1 MIFSRLLDPGLR
13 RDDEKCITQ
22 GFLKLVSWLLVTV
35 LLGIHCPVAQAE
47 IVDITELQQ
56 PDNSSAAM
64 AGFYT
69 VTPDGETILDD
80 PVESG
85 FAISAGS
92 DFDPERSTEEKP
104 VPEPS
109 EQETEKTSSS
119 KEKKRTVRIRI
130 KRKPPQRDLASQFQ
144 CERHGFYYTNDGR
157 CILPAYQHYLP
168 AIPQPL
174 PGGGMHPG
182 MPD

>member
-1 MIFSRLLDPGLR
+1 MTGQVVKAIRYPLFM
-13 RDDEKCITQ
+13 
-22 GFLKLVSWLLVTV
+22 V
-35 LLGIHCPVAQAE
+35 LLGVHCPAAQAE
-47 IVDITELQQ
+47 IYDITELQQ

-69 VTPDGETILDD
+69 ITPDGETTLED
-80 PVESG
+80 PVKSG

-92 DFDPERSTEEKP
+92 DFDPERIIEEKDD
-104 VPEPS
+104 PENTS
-109 EQETEKTSSS
+109 GNEKNTR
-119 KEKKRTVRIRI
+119 EKRTIRIRV

-157 CILPAYQHYLP
+157 CILPAYQHYIP

-174 PGGGMHPG
+174 PGGGTHPG

>member
-1 MIFSRLLDPGLR
+1 MSGQFAKVIRYS
-13 RDDEKCITQ
+13 
-22 GFLKLVSWLLVTV
+22 LVLV

-56 PDNSSAAM
+56 PDKSSAAM

-69 VTPDGETILDD
+69 VTPDGETTPVD

-104 VPEPS
+104 QPEPS

-119 KEKKRTVRIRI
+119 KAKKRTVRIRI
-130 KRKPPQRDLASQFQ
+130 KRKLPERDLASQFQ

-174 PGGGMHPG
+174 PGGSMRPVIA
-182 MPD
+182 D

>member
-1 MIFSRLLDPGLR
+1 MNFSRLLDPGLR
-13 RDDEKCITQ
+13 RDDEKCIKSV
-22 GFLKLVSWLLVTV
+22 LKSIGCPLVAV
-35 LLGIHCPVAQAE
+35 LLGIHCPVAWAE
-47 IVDITELQQ
+47 IYDITELQQ
-56 PDNSSAAM
+56 PDKSSAAM

-69 VTPDGETILDD
+69 VTPDGETTLDD

-92 DFDPERSTEEKP
+92 DFDPERTAEEE
-104 VPEPS
+104 PEPS
-109 EQETEKTSSS
+109 EQQTEKTSSS
-119 KEKKRTVRIRI
+119 KAKKRTVRIRV

-157 CILPAYQHYLP
+157 CILPAYQHYIP

>member
-1 MIFSRLLDPGLR
+1 MNFSRLLDPGLR
-13 RDDEKCITQ
+13 RDDEKCIK
-22 GFLKLVSWLLVTV
+22 GVLKSVGCPLVTV
-35 LLGIHCPVAQAE
+35 LLGIHCPVTQAE
-47 IVDITELQQ
+47 VYDISELQQ
-56 PDNSSAAM
+56 PDNSGAAM

-69 VTPDGETILDD
+69 VTPDGETTRED

-92 DFDPERSTEEKP
+92 DFDPERILEEEED
-104 VPEPS
+104 PE
-109 EQETEKTSSS
+109 EISSS
-119 KEKKRTVRIRI
+119 EKKTREKRTVRIRV

-157 CILPAYQHYLP
+157 CILPAYQHYIP
-168 AIPQPL
+168 TIPQPL
-174 PGGGMHPG
+174 PGSGMRPA

>member
-1 MIFSRLLDPGLR
+1 MSGQFVKAIRYP
-13 RDDEKCITQ
+13 
-22 GFLKLVSWLLVTV
+22 LVLV

-56 PDNSSAAM
+56 PDKSSSAM

-69 VTPDGETILDD
+69 VTPDGETTLED

-92 DFDPERSTEEKP
+92 DFDPERSQEEKP
-104 VPEPS
+104 VPESS
-109 EQETEKTSSS
+109 EQQNEKASSS
-119 KEKKRTVRIRI
+119 KKKKRTIRIRV

-144 CERHGFYYTNDGR
+144 CERHGLYYTNDGR
-157 CILPAYQHYLP
+157 CIVPAYQHYLP
-168 AIPQPL
+168 TIPRPM

>member
-1 MIFSRLLDPGLR
+1 MNFSRLLDPGLR
-13 RDDEKCITQ
+13 RDDEKCIKSV
-22 GFLKLVSWLLVTV
+22 LKSIGRPLVAV
-35 LLGIHCPVAQAE
+35 LLGMHCTMAQAE

-56 PDNSSAAM
+56 PDKSSAAM

-69 VTPDGETILDD
+69 VTPDGETTLDD

-104 VPEPS
+104 QPEPS
-109 EQETEKTSSS
+109 EQETEKTSGS
-119 KEKKRTVRIRI
+119 KAKKRTVRIRV

-157 CILPAYQHYLP
+157 CILPAYQHYIP

-174 PGGGMHPG
+174 PGGGMHPR

>member
-1 MIFSRLLDPGLR
+1 MTGQFANAIRYPLIL
-13 RDDEKCITQ
+13 
-22 GFLKLVSWLLVTV
+22 V
-35 LLGIHCPVAQAE
+35 LLGIHCPGASAE
-47 IVDITELQQ
+47 IYDINDLQQ
-56 PDNSSAAM
+56 PDKSSAAM

-69 VTPDGETILDD
+69 VTPDGETTQED

-92 DFDPERSTEEKP
+92 DFDPERSQEEESE
-104 VPEPS
+104 PESS
-109 EQETEKTSSS
+109 EQQTEKVSSS
-119 KEKKRTVRIRI
+119 KKKKRTIRIRV

-144 CERHGFYYTNDGR
+144 CERHGLYYTNDGR
-157 CILPAYQHYLP
+157 CIVPAYQHYLP
-168 AIPQPL
+168 AIPRPM

>member
-1 MIFSRLLDPGLR
+1 MTGQFANAIRYPLIL
-13 RDDEKCITQ
+13 
-22 GFLKLVSWLLVTV
+22 V
-35 LLGIHCPVAQAE
+35 LLGIHYPAAQAE
-47 IVDITELQQ
+47 VYDITELQQ
-56 PDNSSAAM
+56 PDKSSAAM

-69 VTPDGETILDD
+69 VTPDGETTLED

-92 DFDPERSTEEKP
+92 DFDPERSQEEEP
-104 VPEPS
+104 VPESS
-109 EQETEKTSSS
+109 EQQNKKASSS
-119 KEKKRTVRIRI
+119 KKKKRTIRIRV
-130 KRKPPQRDLASQFQ
+130 KRKPPERDMASQFQ
-144 CERHGFYYTNDGR
+144 CERHGLYYTNDGR
-157 CILPAYQHYLP
+157 CIVPAYQHYLP

>member
-1 MIFSRLLDPGLR
+1 MSGQFAKAIRYPLIL
-13 RDDEKCITQ
+13 
-22 GFLKLVSWLLVTV
+22 V
-35 LLGIHCPVAQAE
+35 LLGFHYPVAQAE

-56 PDNSSAAM
+56 LDNSSAAM

-69 VTPDGETILDD
+69 VTPDGETTLED

-92 DFDPERSTEEKP
+92 DFDPERSQEEKP
-104 VPEPS
+104 VPESS
-109 EQETEKTSSS
+109 EQQNEKASNS
-119 KEKKRTVRIRI
+119 KKKKRTIRIRV
-130 KRKPPQRDLASQFQ
+130 KRKPPERDLASQFQ
-144 CERHGFYYTNDGR
+144 CERHGLYYTNDGR
-157 CILPAYQHYLP
+157 CIVPAYQHYLP

-182 MPD
+182 MSD